1 MFAQA
6 PADQSRTYTE
16 ESWERELP
24 KYLQLGLQ
32 EQGLRVTESKL
43 KTEKSQR
50 SKRESQGIRQRN
62 ASIDSLGSQELDLE
76 QLDKIN
82 ASPLPSLPQSVRV
95 MASQRQHLK
104 QVVLGLNAPQDV
116 KLRKFWVPA
125 PLRDDGG

>member
-6 PADQSRTYTE
+6 PVDQNRTYTE

-24 KYLQLGLQ
+24 IYLQLGLQ

-62 ASIDSLGSQELDLE
+62 GSLDSLGSQELNLE

-82 ASPLPSLPQSVRV
+82 TSPLPSLPQSVRV
-95 MASQRQHLK
+95 MAS
-104 QVVLGLNAPQDV
+104 
-116 KLRKFWVPA
+116 
-125 PLRDDGG
+125 